1 MLAAARFCIWEDEER
16 TREYAQLALDH
27 WLMWEKK
34 GRANFEMLKG
44 LVRGPG
50 GSWCWG
56 LGAAEQ
62 DEL

>member
-16 TREYAQLALDH
+16 TREYAQLALDN
-27 WLMWEKK
+27 WMMWEKR
-34 GRANFEMLKG
+34 GQANLKMLRG
-44 LVRGPG
+44 LVGWPR

-56 LGAAEQ
+56 LGAEGQ